1 MSWCL
6 NLPGLSYRRALE
18 RKDQIVCEEPCQ
30 YEGTYNVDLSSQ
42 VADGEDLSV
51 EEQY

>member
-6 NLPGLSYRRALE
+6 NLGLSYRRALE
-18 RKDQIVCEEPCQ
+18 RKDQVVCEEPCQ
-30 YEGTYNVDLSSQ
+30 YEGTNNVDPSSQ
-42 VADGEDLSV
+42 LGDREDLSV